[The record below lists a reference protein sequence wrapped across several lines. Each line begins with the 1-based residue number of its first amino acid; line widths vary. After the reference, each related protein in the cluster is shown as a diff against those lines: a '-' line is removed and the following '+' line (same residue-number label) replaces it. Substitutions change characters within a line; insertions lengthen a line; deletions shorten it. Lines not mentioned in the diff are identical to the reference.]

1 MKDKK
6 DTAIRSADIDLGF
19 FDLNYAS
26 EQDIAQI
33 PGIGSKLARTIVQH
47 RPYREIEELLQ
58 KVPGISQDNLDEL
71 TRAGASVGQPMKD
84 KREFEDAR

>member
-1 MKDKK
+1 MKQQK
-6 DTAIRSADIDLGF
+6 DTAIRSADIDLGY

-26 EQDIAQI
+26 EDQIAEI
-33 PGIGSKLARTIVQH
+33 PGIGSSLARAIIKN
-47 RPYREIEELLQ
+47 RPYREIEELLD
-58 KVPGISQDNLDEL
+58 KVPGCTQDNVDEL

>member
-1 MKDKK
+1 MKENR

-26 EQDIAQI
+26 EEQIAEI
-33 PGIGSKLARTIVQH
+33 PGIGAELARAIVQH
-47 RPYREIEELLQ
+47 RPYTRIEELAE
-58 KVPGISQDNLDEL
+58 KVPNFTQDNFDEL

>member
-1 MKDKK
+1 MNEKR
-6 DTAIRSADIDLGF
+6 DTNIRSADLDLGY

-33 PGIGSKLARTIVQH
+33 PGIGSELARAIIQH

-58 KVPGISQDNLDEL
+58 KVPGFTEDNLDEL

-84 KREFEDAR
+84 KSEFQDAR

>member
-1 MKDKK
+1 MKDQK
-6 DTAIRSADIDLGF
+6 DTAIRSADIDLGY

-33 PGIGSKLARTIVQH
+33 PGIGSKLARAIVQN
-47 RPYREIEELLQ
+47 RPYREIEELMQ
-58 KVPGISQDNLDEL
+58 KVPGITQDNLDEL

-84 KREFEDAR
+84 KREFEEAR